1 MSNTQHINPTNFLVG
16 KVIGSVMEEV
26 MEGADQ
32 TQSIIDVATALTI
45 LLIASG
51 NTKKEVTPMMEEL
64 MDGMSDVG
72 TKYREFMMEEAS

>member
-1 MSNTQHINPTNFLVG
+1 MSNVQHVNPTNYLVG
-16 KVIGSVMEEV
+16 KVMDSVMEEV

-32 TQSIIDVATALTI
+32 AQSIIDVATALTI

-64 MDGMSDVG
+64 MDGMSDLG
-72 TKYREFMMEEAS
+72 TQYREFMMGKAS